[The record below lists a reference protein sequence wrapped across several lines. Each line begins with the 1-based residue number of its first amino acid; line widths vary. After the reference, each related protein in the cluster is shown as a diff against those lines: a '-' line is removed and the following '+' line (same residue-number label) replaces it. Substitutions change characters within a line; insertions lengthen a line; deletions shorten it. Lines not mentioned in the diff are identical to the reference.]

1 MTKGLTLEWVVAV
14 QGRFARSVSLVRDA
28 GRADALGGYILTP
41 TGREVLL
48 RLAEAL
54 RGESF
59 SRAWSL
65 TGPYGTGKSAFALFV
80 AHLLGG
86 EGAARKQ
93 AHAIL
98 EQEDTELYG
107 RLFGAGAPLRK
118 KTGRLCPVLVSGSPW
133 IKPWPVAS
141 SPPCG
146 RPPTGE
152 DHHRLSNIWNSSRM
166 VTEPTTL
173 PLLSSGS
180 MKKPTSI
187 CG

>member
-1 MTKGLTLEWVVAV
+1 MTKGLRLEWVVSV

-41 TGREVLL
+41 TGREVLV
-48 RLAEAL
+48 RLADAL

-86 EGAARKQ
+86 EGSARKQ

-98 EQEDTELYG
+98 EQEDKALYE
-107 RLFGAGAPLRK
+107 RLFRVAAPPRK
-118 KTGRLCPVLVSGSPW
+118 
-133 IKPWPVAS
+133 
-141 SPPCG
+141 
-146 RPPTGE
+146 
-152 DHHRLSNIWNSSRM
+152 
-166 VTEPTTL
+166 
-173 PLLSSGS
+173 
-180 MKKPTSI
+180 
-187 CG
+187 